1 MKVSSVNNRLSIQK
15 TPAFKGFDVVKDEY
29 GDKVYNFSY
38 PYDTKRYECYLQLV
52 SLIPDKNGDYKIGK
66 TLHNYDEDTDL
77 IKLKPGDNL
86 IDLNYAYRLAERQPF
101 GYQYQ
106 LKPIGYPDA
115 VPMFK
120 VDSGDILDKRIR
132 REGDKTIHEG
142 HNIYNIVVP
151 SGGTSSDAGA
161 AILIGTD
168 NYDVRWVYDKNHNIV
183 PNPKAQLGLD
193 ATKDFA
199 NEIGG
204 TAAGLEKALDSGELD
219 RYSKIFILPFA
230 TGDRTS
236 RHFYWLESGFQLSN
250 AIDNMQTYTRLQQKI
265 FSKGKNLVSD
275 AAISSEG
282 LTGIH
287 FQSILHYGL
296 ADNVFADWFKAG
308 SLKDM
313 SAKLG
318 VFGKKTVFIR
328 HKLVNAPFIP
338 TQDEHGKIHLKP
350 CKYNP
355 KMPTYVQVYNIKNV
369 TDEQMKDGSPLIE
382 GYGKPATGDN
392 VLFDGTHNDTVVS
405 YAFPI
410 DPDEYRKNVKLFNEY
425 NRKLPNNQYISI
437 NSYEATRM
445 LTKFKN
451 FEYDNKFEG
460 GFYTWDANV
469 DMAKFHYT
477 LSNSDI
483 EDVMNLPLEERRERL
498 AQIQQ
503 KNCEVQD
510 YAVSSVRYWT
520 RKTNQIL
527 NLYTA
532 QALKNINEENPD
544 KALKMIKNKIADKTL
559 PAKLSYE
566 INKEIVE
573 NVQNGD
579 YNLHGMDSVENMHDT
594 VLEGLMDFP
603 LESAELGKD
612 ILALFSTP
620 YITKRATKP
629 DQIGASRMEMLV
641 KNDPH
646 LTKDYESIYN
656 RTTHMYCDTMY
667 DFAKEVLTDVNRRL
681 PKNLKMNYYD
691 DTSAYGKYVLPIL
704 TQEVAKF
711 AVMKAL
717 VPDLKYEIDKQNGGI
732 IYDYDSSRKS
742 SLKSLGIISI
752 SQKQDAD
759 MLVSKLNAGI
769 KKISD
774 EDKARLADSLY
785 KMIEGTNLTSF
796 KMAEMIVDRAKG
808 GIDFRFDAAKD
819 ISDMDSLRN
828 HQDVF
833 EDNWEQV
840 IGFWKKATNAIY
852 KENPNSYVVAEITD
866 EIDLHRLG
874 NGENSDRFVYKK
886 IEYGAPYY
894 YQNDINRKFLRE
906 TGITA
911 VANYNYFFT
920 DVAGIFGKLGE
931 SGADRGTN
939 QGEKI
944 YHILR
949 KGQGGEE
956 FLYSGPYE
964 SVVKSYTFVD
974 NHDKPR
980 ILHVLSMDMGLFY
993 TDLNDIGNFD
1003 YRRRA
1008 YAVLHPEVYSPQDVS
1023 AETINN
1029 TDFSY
1034 VSAKA
1039 VARGESIRSAFYR
1052 ALDDMTK
1059 TKDKKGHSYI
1069 TPEQRDKIFDQVK
1082 QIVAK
1087 FASGKSDYGFF
1098 EADNFGVEEFHK
1110 TLDIV
1115 MRRIASISGLSD
1127 DTVNILKAEVF
1138 EKALDPAF
1146 SNALALDK
1154 YLINLPG
1161 IPTTYAGDD
1170 YGATGYETK
1179 TKNIYLKNRAAIH
1192 HDWVDKYDFIKR
1204 HKENSDNVKLMR
1216 SRPILHALNNGAP
1229 FLLPIQDG
1237 SGRKVSGILRYAP
1250 DGNTVISLFNDA
1262 GTTHTYDQ
1270 YSDASKSP
1278 VYLNNDRINLSRVDD
1293 FIGLAGGLTPGM
1305 EFININDENDKYYV
1319 YQDGGQDNYYLA
1331 HEDKS
1336 KPIILQDNTLTLYH
1350 ASDELKKQDKEFMNK
1365 VAKAGKEHVS
1375 FCGRNRILYNPQYN
1389 ISVPAYSQKTDV
1401 KVGAKLALN
1410 CK

>member
-1 MKVSSVNNRLSIQK
+1 MKVNSVNNRLSVQK
-15 TPAFKGFDVVKDEY
+15 APSFKGFDVVKDDY
-29 GDKVYNFSY
+29 GDRVYNFSY
-38 PYDTKRYECYLQLV
+38 PYDSKRYECYLQLV
-52 SLIPDKNGDYKIGK
+52 SLVPDGNKDYKIGK
-66 TLHNYDEDTDL
+66 TLHNYEEDSDL
-77 IKLKPGDNL
+77 IKLNPGDNI
-86 IDLNYAYRLAERQPF
+86 IDIGYAYRLAEKQPF
-101 GYQYQ
+101 GYQFQ

-115 VPMFK
+115 VPMYK
-120 VDSGDILDKRIR
+120 VDSGDILDKR
-132 REGDKTIHEG
+132 TQNEG

-151 SGGTSSDAGA
+151 SGASSSDAGA

-193 ATKDFA
+193 TTKDFA

-204 TAAGLEKALDSGELD
+204 TAAGLERALDSGELD

-250 AIDNMQTYTRLQQKI
+250 AIDNMQTYTRLQQKL

-296 ADNVFADWFKAG
+296 ADNVFADWFKAD

-313 SAKLG
+313 TAKLG
-318 VFGKKTVFIR
+318 VFGKKDVFIR
-328 HKLVNAPFIP
+328 HKLINAPFIP
-338 TQDEHGKIHLKP
+338 VQDEHGKVHLKP
-350 CKYNP
+350 CKYNS
-355 KMPTYVQVYNIKNV
+355 KMPTYIQVYNVKSV
-369 TDEQMKDGSPLIE
+369 SDEQMKDGSPMIE
-382 GYGKPATGDN
+382 AYGKPATGDD
-392 VLFDGTHNDTVVS
+392 VLFDGTHNDTVVT

-410 DPDEYRKNVKLFNEY
+410 DPDEYRRNVKLFNEY
-425 NRKLPNNQYISI
+425 NRKRPIDQYVSI

-469 DMAKFHYT
+469 DMVKYHYT
-477 LSNSDI
+477 LSNSDV
-483 EDVMNLPLEERRERL
+483 EDVMNLPIEERKARF
-498 AQIQQ
+498 AQLEQ

-510 YAVSSVRYWT
+510 YAISSVRYWT

-532 QALKNINEENPD
+532 QALKNIDEKNPD
-544 KALKMIKNKIADKTL
+544 SALKMIKNRISDKTL
-559 PAKLSYE
+559 PDKLSYDL
-566 INKEIVE
+566 NKEIVE
-573 NVQNGD
+573 NVQNGL
-579 YNLHGMDSVENMHDT
+579 YTLHGMDSVENMHDT

-612 ILALFSTP
+612 ILSLFSTP

-629 DQIGASRMEMLV
+629 DQIGATRMEMLV
-641 KNDPH
+641 QGNPH
-646 LTKDYESIYN
+646 LTKDYEHIYN
-656 RTTHMYCDTMY
+656 RMTHLYCDTMY
-667 DFAKEVLTDVNRRL
+667 DFAKEVLTDVNRKL

-704 TQEVAKF
+704 TQEIAKF
-711 AVMKAL
+711 TVMKGL
-717 VPDLKYEIDKQNGGI
+717 IPDLKYKIDPQNGGI
-732 IYDYDSSRKS
+732 IYDYDTSRKS

-759 MLVSKLNAGI
+759 ALVSKLNAGI

-774 EDKARLADSLY
+774 EDKAKLVDALY

-819 ISDMDSLRN
+819 VSDMDSLRN
-828 HQDVF
+828 HHDTF

-840 IGFWKKATNAIY
+840 IDFWRRAADAIY
-852 KENPNSYVVAEITD
+852 KENPNSYTVAEITD

-874 NGENSDRFVYKK
+874 DGQNSDRFVYKK
-886 IEYGAPYY
+886 IEHNAPYY
-894 YQNDINRKFLRE
+894 YQSDINRKFLRE
-906 TGITA
+906 TGITS

-920 DVAGIFGKLGE
+920 DIAGVFGKLGE
-931 SGADRGTN
+931 NGMDRGTD
-939 QGEKI
+939 QG
-944 YHILR
+944 YRVHNILK

-993 TDLNDIGNFD
+993 ADLNDISNFD

-1008 YAVLHPEVYSPQDVS
+1008 YAVLHPDVVSPEDVS
-1023 AETINN
+1023 ADTVNG

-1034 VSAKA
+1034 ISAKA

-1052 ALDDMTK
+1052 AMDEMLKM
-1059 TKDKKGHSYI
+1059 KDNEGKAYI
-1069 TPEQRDKIFDQVK
+1069 TTKQRDAIFDNVK
-1082 QIVAK
+1082 DVVSR
-1087 FASGKSDYGFF
+1087 FAAGRLGGSAF
-1098 EADNFGVEEFHK
+1098 EADNFGVEEFQK
-1110 TLDIV
+1110 TIDIV
-1115 MRRIASISGLSD
+1115 MRRVAPVSGLSD
-1127 DTVNILKAEVF
+1127 EAVDILKATVF
-1138 EKALDPAF
+1138 EKALDPAL

-1154 YLINLPG
+1154 FLINLPG

-1179 TKNIYLKNRAAIH
+1179 TKNIYLKNRAAVH
-1192 HDWVDKYDFIKR
+1192 HDWVDKYPFIKR
-1204 HKENSDNVKLMR
+1204 HKENADTVKLMR
-1216 SRPILHALNNGAP
+1216 SRPVLHALNNGAP
-1229 FLLPIQDG
+1229 FLLPLQYG
-1237 SGRKVSGILRYAP
+1237 NGKQVSAILRYAP
-1250 DGNTVISLFNDA
+1250 DGNTVISLFNVA

-1278 VYLNNDRINLSRVDD
+1278 VYLDNSRINLSSEGD

-1305 EFININDENDKYYV
+1305 EFINANDENDKYYV

-1331 HEDKS
+1331 HKDKS
-1336 KPIILQDNTLTLYH
+1336 DPILLKDNTLTLYH
-1350 ASDELKKQDKEFMNK
+1350 ASDELKKKDKEFLNK
-1365 VAKAGKEHVS
+1365 VKKAKKENVS
-1375 FCGRNRILYNPQYN
+1375 FCGNRRVLYNPQYN
-1389 ISVPAYSQKTDV
+1389 ISTSVYTQKADT
-1401 KVGAKLALN
+1401 KVGTKLALIS
-1410 CK
+1410 K